1 MAININPNQFLH
13 GLAPKAQGSKAP
25 EANKTLT
32 ESLAKT
38 FPGIKIGEKQS
49 PEATAKNILG
59 FVKNGLSSLASQGA
73 SSERLQQRLDAAKE
87 GIEKGY
93 KEAVEILKG
102 LGLYDD
108 QLKGEVDEGRKLVD
122 AGLEDLGKNL
132 ANLINPKQVGAR
144 NTSLNAANSL
154 TLEVLTREGDRVS
167 VSFAQEKSM
176 TQNSDGFSA
185 SASQGWSMQ
194 VDGHL
199 SEAEQSA
206 LATLFDDVQNLSEK
220 FFAGDIGSALE
231 NAMNLGYDGQQLA
244 SLSLQ
249 LTQRTSFSV
258 TSPYSAIKEQL
269 PTPELE
275 SLKAPLAS
283 YVDSYM
289 NALNKAKPLAN
300 PAQTLQDMMQKL
312 LPEEQRMP
320 IWESFHNGLNQL
332 LDFSASALNK

>member
-1 MAININPNQFLH
+1 MAIQVNPNQFLH
-13 GLAPKAQGSKAP
+13 GLAPKSAQNKMPEASKA
-25 EANKTLT
+25 LT
-32 ESLAKT
+32 QSLSKAI
-38 FPGIKIGEKQS
+38 PGLKIGEKQS

-102 LGLYDD
+102 LGLYDE
-108 QLKGEVDEGRKLVD
+108 QLKGEVEEGRKLVD
-122 AGLEDLGKNL
+122 SGLESL
-132 ANLINPKQVGAR
+132 ANNLDKLANKQPVSTRSVAV
-144 NTSLNAANSL
+144 NAANSM
-154 TLEVLTREGDRVS
+154 TLEVLTREGDRVT
-167 VSFAQEKSM
+167 VSFAQQKSM
-176 TQNSDGFSA
+176 SQSSDSFSA
-185 SASQGWSMQ
+185 SAAQGWSMEVQ
-194 VDGHL
+194 GHL

-206 LATLFDDVQNLSEK
+206 LATLFDDVQSLSEK

-231 NAMNLGYDGQQLA
+231 SAMNLGYDGQQLA

-249 LTQRTSFSV
+249 LTQRTSFSA
-258 TSPYSAIKEQL
+258 TSPYSAVQEQL

-289 NALNKAKPLAN
+289 NALDKAKPLAN
-300 PAQTLQDMMQKL
+300 PMQALQDMMQQL
-312 LPEEQRMP
+312 LPAEERMP
-320 IWESFHNGLNQL
+320 VWESFHNGLNQL
-332 LDFSASALNK
+332 LSLSEKIS